1 MASAESTYVE
11 PSALIKLYLHQTE
24 SAAMT
29 GWRARTRG
37 ALPLTPH
44 ARVEILNALS
54 LAVFR
59 RQIDAAAR
67 DDAVRSFDEDI
78 AGGRYSHADVLW
90 RSALRRAAELSLEST
105 ADIGCRSLD
114 VLHVACAL
122 ELGLPNFLTF
132 DLRQRRLA
140 RAAGLKTVSLRA
152 T

>member
-1 MASAESTYVE
+1 MATAESTYVE
-11 PSALIKLYLHQTE
+11 PSALIKLYLHQSE

-44 ARVEILNALS
+44 ARVEILNDIG

-59 RQIDAAAR
+59 RQIDADAR
-67 DDAVRSFDEDI
+67 DDAVRSFEEDI
-78 AGGRYSHADVLW
+78 AGGRYIHADVMW
-90 RSALRRAAELSLEST
+90 RSALRRGAELSLEYT

-122 ELGLPNFLTF
+122 ELGLANFLTF

-140 RAAGLKTVSLRA
+140 RAVSLKAVAVR